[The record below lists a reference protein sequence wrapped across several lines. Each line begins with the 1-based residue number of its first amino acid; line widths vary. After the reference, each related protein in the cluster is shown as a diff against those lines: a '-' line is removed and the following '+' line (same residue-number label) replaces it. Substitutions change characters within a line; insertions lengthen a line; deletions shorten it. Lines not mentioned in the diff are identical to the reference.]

1 MTEKESEAEMRKSR
15 CLARRCDTSI
25 LLPPP
30 HPSSP
35 TPVPNSSLSNAQSTP
50 KKKKQKGQV
59 RETEITELECW
70 QIQSGQRRTGN
81 GTDHKLHTAYQLSS
95 PGCATRA
102 IQKSLTKM
110 LELSGKKSQGHGP
123 LAKK

>member
-1 MTEKESEAEMRKSR
+1 MTEKESEAEMRSR

-25 LLPPP
+25 LLHPP

-35 TPVPNSSLSNAQSTP
+35 TPVPTSSLSNAQSTP

-59 RETEITELECW
+59 REIEITKLECW

-81 GTDHKLHTAYQLSS
+81 GTDHKLHTQPTNYHLL
-95 PGCATRA
+95 ATQQQPHKKA
-102 IQKSLTKM
+102 IQKC
-110 LELSGKKSQGHGP
+110 
-123 LAKK
+123 

>member
-1 MTEKESEAEMRKSR
+1 MRMTEKESEAEMRSR

-25 LLPPP
+25 LLHPP

-35 TPVPNSSLSNAQSTP
+35 TPVPTSSLSNAQSTP

-59 RETEITELECW
+59 REIEITELECW

-81 GTDHKLHTAYQLSS
+81 GTDRKLHTQPTNYYLQAAQHEQFL
-95 PGCATRA
+95 
-102 IQKSLTKM
+102 KSLNEKYNN
-110 LELSGKKSQGHGP
+110 KIF
-123 LAKK
+123 